1 MSGGPRPQ
9 ASILRLIRG
18 DQHKERLRDDKPKFA
33 SPPQMPPGTVLTVAE
48 QQMWD
53 WMMANVYVPGV
64 HGSGDGGAF
73 VKVARLWA
81 RVNEADEK
89 VRQFGMVMKNPSTGK
104 LELQPFTRLSRDLW
118 QQLGVALAEIGA
130 TPSGR
135 VKLAAP
141 RSAEDGAT
149 SWESVDAR

>member
-1 MSGGPRPQ
+1 M
-9 ASILRLIRG
+9 
-18 DQHKERLRDDKPKFA
+18 
-33 SPPQMPPGTVLTVAE
+33 VY
-48 QQMWD
+48 
-53 WMMANVYVPGV
+53 VYVPGV